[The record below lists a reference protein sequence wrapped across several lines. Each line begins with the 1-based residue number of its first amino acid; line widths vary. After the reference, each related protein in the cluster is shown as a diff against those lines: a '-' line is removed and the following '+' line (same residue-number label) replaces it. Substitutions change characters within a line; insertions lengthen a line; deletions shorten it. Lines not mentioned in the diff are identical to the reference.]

1 MTDQIQIWKRTDP
14 GAPASIQPP
23 YGATALR
30 IVEARDGMDPS
41 PDIFAADD
49 DGKALLAYLLLYLE
63 NGVSTI
69 APRDHA
75 TLGVSRS
82 RLLSL
87 PDGWNKAEI
96 LRIYRATGGGVDYAV
111 VFLTTEDTWAFG
123 WRSIGATV
131 CFAEREVHRNGPLAM
146 TFDQEMIDKLRVEW
160 GLARAAPGGGG
171 HILDVGEVEFAGPVS
186 WAGWIFGSKTTARLC
201 C

>member
-1 MTDQIQIWKRTDP
+1 MSDIALWKRTDP

-23 YGATALR
+23 YGALALR
-30 IVEARDGMDPS
+30 IVEARGDVDPS
-41 PDIFAADD
+41 PDIFAAGD

-63 NGVSTI
+63 NGVSYI

-87 PDGWNKAEI
+87 LDGWNKAEI
-96 LRIYRATGGGVDYAV
+96 FRIYRAIGGGVEYAI
-111 VFLTTEDTWAFG
+111 VFPTTEDVWAFG
-123 WRSIGATV
+123 WRSIGAAL
-131 CFAEREVHRNGPLAM
+131 CFAEREMHRNGPLAM
-146 TFDQEMIDKLRVEW
+146 TFDQKMIDKLRVEW
-160 GLARAAPGGGG
+160 GLARAAPGEGG

-186 WAGWIFGSKTTARLC
+186 
-201 C
+201 